1 MTPKFLVSSIY
12 YKLYYFDLNSYVGSL
27 SRKSQLQNIS
37 GKFIWIALI
46 LQKFMTMYKN
56 KSIFV
61 LGYACL

>member
-12 YKLYYFDLNSYVGSL
+12 YKLYYFYLNSYVGSL

>member
-27 SRKSQLQNIS
+27 SRKSQLQNIT